1 MKKKKG
7 INVNDMVTAVRTDL
21 KTQEKA

>member
-1 MKKKKG
+1 MKKRR
-7 INVNDMVTAVRTDL
+7 INVNDMVTAVRTHL